1 MEVPSQDATEI
12 PHAEIIHRAQR
23 HIVEHAAKI
32 IDFAELAESLGVP
45 YRTLRYLFAKE
56 AGTSPLQYQL
66 DIRLARAKNLL
77 RSSDM
82 PISEIAT
89 ALGFRSGWYFAHF
102 FQKRMKISAAAYR
115 KGAKTIPK
123 KTFLR
128 MGRYDR
134 ISP

>member
-66 DIRLARAKNLL
+66 DIRLSRAKNLL
-77 RSSDM
+77 KSTDM
-82 PISEIAT
+82 PTSEIAT
-89 ALGFRSGWYFAHF
+89 TLGFKSTWYFAHF
-102 FQKRMKISAAAYR
+102 FRQRVQVSPMAYR
-115 KGAKTIPK
+115 KRHRSMPPITA
-123 KTFLR
+123 LR
-128 MGRYDR
+128 
-134 ISP
+134 